1 MRPKGTAPL
10 GKRANAIAIALTPA
24 LSFGTLA
31 VALGLGANS
40 ETLAAVVYGAPP
52 GSSRSGL
59 AWQVDVMF
67 EDRGVREIKPNL
79 PITVH
84 AVWKDQ
90 SRDWSGVT
98 TTDGAAEV
106 PLDFSGANS
115 GDDVDIIITTDDA
128 QKKVLAR
135 GRARVPESIIGRGSI
150 TRGAIPPLHR
160 DGAIVI
166 DVAILGGA
174 LAAEFP
180 SELWIRARDKDG
192 NAISGAQAH
201 LDSVDGL
208 VVASNDVSTCDAG
221 WAKLLVTAR
230 ALSANATIRLKSGAF
245 VGSWT
250 GALPIVLGATRALV
264 TEDDAGNL
272 HASVARPLVTKSVA
286 YVEVDDD
293 VGRVFAAAVPL
304 VASQNDFTSAQ
315 IDLPKL
321 TSGNVWIVSG
331 SGPRAA
337 ETMSTGT
344 FAIPFFVGKKNGDAC
359 GNSGE
364 LATEHAAGF
373 ARTLA
378 LDGFLE
384 ARKISAER
392 RHRGMT
398 IAFASLIL
406 GALVE
411 AILLIR
417 AARSGSNVRS
427 AEDASWITRAPGA
440 IAIGIGMSLLG
451 FALLA
456 AFVATH

>member
-1 MRPKGTAPL
+1 M
-10 GKRANAIAIALTPA
+10 KRANALAIALTPA

-52 GSSRSGL
+52 GSSRSGI
-59 AWQVDVMF
+59 AWQVDVMY

-79 PITVH
+79 PIAVH
-84 AVWKDQ
+84 AEWKGNA
-90 SRDWSGVT
+90 RDWNGT
-98 TTDGAAEV
+98 TTNDGAAEV
-106 PLDFSGANS
+106 PLDFSGVSS
-115 GDDVDIIITTDDA
+115 GDNVDITITTDDA
-128 QKKVLAR
+128 QKKILAR
-135 GRARVPESIIGRGSI
+135 GRARVPESTSGRGSI

-180 SELWIRARDKDG
+180 SELWIRASDKDG
-192 NAISGAQAH
+192 KPIAGAQAH
-201 LDSVDGL
+201 LDAVDGL
-208 VVASNDVSTCDAG
+208 VVASNDVSTCDSG
-221 WAKLLVTAR
+221 WARLLVTAR

-245 VGSWT
+245 VGSWS

-264 TEDDAGNL
+264 TADDAGNL

-293 VGRVFAAAVPL
+293 LGRVFGAAVPL
-304 VASQNDFTSAQ
+304 VASENEFAKAE
-315 IDLPKL
+315 INLPKL
-321 TSGNVWIVSG
+321 ADGNYWMVSG

-344 FAIPFFVGKKNGDAC
+344 FAIPFRAGRIIADAC
-359 GNSGE
+359 ATNGE
-364 LATEHAAGF
+364 LATGHAGGF
-373 ARTLA
+373 SRTLV

-392 RHRGMT
+392 RRRGMT
-398 IAFASLIL
+398 IAFASLVI
-406 GALVE
+406 GAFVE
-411 AILLIR
+411 AVLLVR
-417 AARSGSNVRS
+417 AARQGSSVK
-427 AEDASWITRAPGA
+427 AKWITGTFGSVV
-440 IAIGIGMSLLG
+440 IGIGMSLLG